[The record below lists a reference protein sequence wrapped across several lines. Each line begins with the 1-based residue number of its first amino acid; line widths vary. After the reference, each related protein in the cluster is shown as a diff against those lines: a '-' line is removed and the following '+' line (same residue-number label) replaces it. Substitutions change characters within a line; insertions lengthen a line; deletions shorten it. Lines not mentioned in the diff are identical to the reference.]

1 MAQDFTVQ
9 YMDSYK
15 VGGWH
20 SSSTTSTLQACLS
33 NGSHTTLLLVQIV
46 TNLFVNE
53 TYILYQCG
61 TTRPTADVVPAG
73 SKFFEIPLTSV
84 TVLETI
90 PYAYLVS
97 TGSEFWCFLVPL
109 YTMCCPWQ
117 HLPLCCALH

>member
-1 MAQDFTVQ
+1 M
-9 YMDSYK
+9 
-15 VGGWH
+15 
-20 SSSTTSTLQACLS
+20 
-33 NGSHTTLLLVQIV
+33 

-97 TGSEFWCFLVPL
+97 TDPDLWYFLVPIL
-109 YTMCCPWQ
+109 TMWCP
-117 HLPLCCALH
+117 